1 MFNETPA
8 GSPLERGRDERFSP
22 LLFLFLCNVM
32 YVRCFGHNLV
42 DALSSQLSCVDQYI
56 YFPYGRNV
64 SIAVCEGIS
73 GSVSIIPSLPKGI
86 EFRDGTVHG
95 KTVAL
100 SPLMQYT
107 IEADNNTAYFWLTGS
122 CTCLL

>member
-1 MFNETPA
+1 
-8 GSPLERGRDERFSP
+8 
-22 LLFLFLCNVM
+22 M
-32 YVRCFGHNLV
+32 YARRFGHNLV

-56 YFPYGRNV
+56 YFPYRRNV

-86 EFRDGTVHG
+86 EFRDGIVHG

-122 CTCLL
+122 CACLL